1 MLNETA
7 LINFQSLR
15 LFQCFELNFHL
26 YQFKCL
32 HRGSAEEIELR
43 LIVNN
48 LPYIMDFRSSDKR
61 LAGNEKL
68 IPQKRVNMC

>member
-7 LINFQSLR
+7 LINCKSRSLAQR
-15 LFQCFELNFHL
+15 SELGFHL
-26 YQFKCL
+26 YQFKCP
-32 HRGSAEEIELR
+32 HRGSAKEIELR

-68 IPQKRVNMC
+68 IPQIRVNMC

>member
-7 LINFQSLR
+7 LISCKSLR
-15 LFQCFELNFHL
+15 FLQYFELNFHL
-26 YQFKCL
+26 YRFKCPG
-32 HRGSAEEIELR
+32 RGSAEEIELR

-48 LPYIMDFRSSDKR
+48 LPYIMDFQSSDKR

-68 IPQKRVNMC
+68 ISQLRVNMC

>member
-1 MLNETA
+1 MLNEAA
-7 LINFQSLR
+7 LISCKSLR
-15 LFQCFELNFHL
+15 FFQCFELNFYL
-26 YQFKCL
+26 FKCP
-32 HRGSAEEIELR
+32 HRGPAEEIELR

-68 IPQKRVNMC
+68 ISQLRVNMC